1 MSIQGENINLVLGK
15 PISIAENRFNVRQLT
30 LNEILNDIGID
41 EYYKYVNALTLDK
54 HSIQLMLRTLDNVE
68 FYDFIMLNMI
78 YDKTDTYSK
87 LLCGALELFLCEKVY
102 FNASH
107 LYFYTSENLVD
118 IKKITH
124 LDFDDI
130 AIAIRK
136 INGFEKEKIINIS
149 SEAVLDYYIDAREKK
164 AKHTKEDESDLSNII
179 SSVCA
184 RHHTYNY
191 SNIGELTIY
200 QLLEQFKRICKI
212 DEYFININ
220 SLMHGADKKDVQ
232 VKHWSEKIGD

>member
-1 MSIQGENINLVLGK
+1 MSIQGDNINLVFGR
-15 PISIAENRFNVRQLT
+15 PISIGNGRFHIRQLT
-30 LNEILNDIGID
+30 IDEILDDIGID

-54 HSIQLMLRTLDNVE
+54 HSIQLMLQTLDKVE
-68 FYDFIMLNMI
+68 FYNFIMLNMI
-78 YDKTDTYSK
+78 YDKEDKYSK

-102 FNASH
+102 FNASQ
-107 LYFYTSENLVD
+107 LYFYTSQDLVN
-118 IKKITH
+118 IKKITQ

-130 AIAIRK
+130 AIAIRN
-136 INGFEKEKIINIS
+136 INCFEKEKIINIS
-149 SEAVLDYYIDAREKK
+149 SEAELNYYIKAKEQK
-164 AKHTKEDESDLSNII
+164 AKHSQEDESDLSNII

-220 SLMHGADKKDVQ
+220 SLVHGADKKEIQ
-232 VKHWSEKIGD
+232 LKHWSEKIND